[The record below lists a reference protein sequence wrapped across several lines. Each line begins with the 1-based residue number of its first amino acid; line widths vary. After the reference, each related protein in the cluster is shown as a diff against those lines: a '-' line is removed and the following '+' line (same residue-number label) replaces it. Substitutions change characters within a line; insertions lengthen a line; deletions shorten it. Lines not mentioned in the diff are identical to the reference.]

1 MKTLILI
8 TSFLFFI
15 LSTIFAQSESVNFQ
29 DNDKIINYILQG
41 KYHKVI
47 KLTKISNFDQVV
59 IFDTVQPA
67 SKLYSK
73 DDGSFKLLSDSLFIS
88 YMSRLRSFINSS
100 TIFEA
105 THKPSPLNIEINNR
119 FNSDCCLP
127 GIIVPIQYCMR
138 SYDVFDTE
146 YKYSLILSFVD
157 LKIRSIG
164 IAIEKIQY

>member
-1 MKTLILI
+1 MKTIVIILLLFI
-8 TSFLFFI
+8 SSTSF
-15 LSTIFAQSESVNFQ
+15 TQSKSVNFQ

-41 KYHKVI
+41 KYEKVI
-47 KLTKISNFDQVV
+47 KLTKISSFDQVV
-59 IFDTVQPA
+59 IFDTTQPA

-88 YMSRLRSFINSS
+88 YMSRLRSFINAS

-146 YKYSLILSFVD
+146 YKYSLILSFID

-164 IAIEKIQY
+164 IVIEKIKL

>member
-1 MKTLILI
+1 LRAIDRP
-8 TSFLFFI
+8 
-15 LSTIFAQSESVNFQ
+15 

-47 KLTKISNFDQVV
+47 KLTKISSFDQVV
-59 IFDTVQPA
+59 IFDTIQPA

-164 IAIEKIQY
+164 IVIEKIKY